1 MDYFIMLE
9 GPMKT
14 LLKSFLVVIMAAAV
28 CLFWATAA
36 SALSLQARG
45 GVVGGDDGS
54 GTNVGLDV
62 FFYEGKS
69 FDFFVGYDL
78 ISSSKTFDLSFAGGP
93 SSATTDVDTTALT
106 LGLRYKMQTESSFKP
121 FLSLGL
127 ARYHTK
133 FTQQA
138 GLESYYEQPFE
149 EDSTGLRFGLG
160 ADIGISD
167 NWSIGLEAV
176 LLTNVY
182 YYEEGLFSGMPRLD
196 RAGVVSQLDLGLRYH
211 IF

>member
-1 MDYFIMLE
+1 
-9 GPMKT
+9 MKT
-14 LLKSFLVVIMAAAV
+14 KLKASMIAIIVAAA
-28 CLFWATAA
+28 CLCLATAA

-54 GTNVGLDV
+54 GRNVAVDV

-69 FDFFVGYDL
+69 FDFFAGYDV
-78 ISSSKTFDLSFAGGP
+78 IKSSKTFDLSFGGGP
-93 SSATTDVDTTALT
+93 SSATTDVDTTAII
-106 LGLRYKMQTESSFKP
+106 LGLRYKMQTQSSFKP

-133 FTQQA
+133 FTHEA
-138 GLESYYEQPFE
+138 GTESYYEKPFE
-149 EDSTGLRFGLG
+149 EDSTGLRLGLG
-160 ADIGISD
+160 VDVGISD
-167 NWSIGLEAV
+167 SWSIGLEGV

-211 IF
+211 FF